1 MVIHHRLNL
10 FAELAGP
17 ILEALGLLAPQT
29 PPADGRIVI
38 PDISENDPSWP
49 RVAVL
54 LDQYHGA
61 WTSHPS
67 NTYLVA
73 RLGSTGDPPRRHI
86 ARQIWR

>member
-54 LDQYHGA
+54 LDNTTAHGLLIPA
-61 WTSHPS
+61 T
-67 NTYLVA
+67 
-73 RLGSTGDPPRRHI
+73 HI
-86 ARQIWR
+86 